1 MGLKAAYGKG
11 SECPILL
18 IHLWFAAT
26 MNRRLAE
33 LEKSEKDEKT
43 KSSQEIQRLRSD
55 LSIITQTL
63 DDTLGMGQR

>member
-1 MGLKAAYGKG
+1 
-11 SECPILL
+11 
-18 IHLWFAAT
+18 